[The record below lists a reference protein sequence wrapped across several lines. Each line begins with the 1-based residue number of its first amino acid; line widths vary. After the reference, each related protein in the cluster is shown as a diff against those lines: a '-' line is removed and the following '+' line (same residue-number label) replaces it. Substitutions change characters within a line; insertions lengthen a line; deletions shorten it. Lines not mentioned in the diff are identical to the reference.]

1 MYIVYINE
9 LGNVEYYRMDLVNNT
24 QATYL
29 ARHANSIVTDT
40 LPDEEYSDCFEISDN
55 EVVIGSKAI
64 TRRQNEI
71 NAEINADVAVKKYA
85 NITVN
90 SKEFDVNA
98 NTITNLMAATAPVDW
113 VLSDNTT
120 TELSAQDLSD
130 VIAAISART
139 TALVTD
145 GRRKKDLVLAMTTL
159 AELETLDIQVL

>member
-9 LGNVEYYRMDLVNNT
+9 LGNVEYYKMDLVNNT

-55 EVVIGSKAI
+55 GVVIGSKAI
-64 TRRQNEI
+64 TRRQSEI
-71 NAEINADVAVKKYA
+71 IAEINADVAVKKYA
-85 NITVN
+85 NIIVG
-90 SKEFDVNA
+90 SKEFDVDA
-98 NTITNLMAATAPVDW
+98 NTITNLMAATAPVNW
-113 VLSDNTT
+113 VLSNNITA
-120 TELSAQDLSD
+120 ELSAQDLSD

-159 AELETLDIQVL
+159 SQLNAVDIQTL